1 MRTSIKPVPEPNEIP
16 ADAPKRIG
24 AATSNDTTSSATPDG
39 RTGAAPADD
48 RSGDASAPN
57 DRSLPSPPNDRAGA
71 ATAYDGT
78 GVATP
83 AALSRRAFLAS
94 GAVAGGGLLLSAVF
108 RPGIARAGTRQPSE
122 GPIALNTWVRIGV
135 DDVVTL
141 IVSQAEMGQGVLTT
155 LPAVLAEELGADWKR
170 VKLEGSPADP
180 AYRNP
185 ARNWQFTGN
194 SESTTA
200 FFDFLRTIG
209 AGARE
214 MLISAAAERWKVD
227 PASCYSSDGKV
238 IHRPTKRSLKFG
250 QLAEAASKKE
260 PPAHPRL
267 KAQSEW
273 RLLGKSLPRVEN
285 PSKVNG
291 TAVFGMDFR
300 IPGMV
305 YAAVRTSPVFGGKV
319 AKLDKASIAKID
331 GFIDV
336 VQIPNGVAVVAN
348 TYWQARKALE
358 ALRVEF
364 DEGPN
369 ASVNSG
375 SLKTQYRAAIDGSD
389 WILVHSTPAQSGS
402 AGDALPTVVSEEYE
416 SQFLAHAT
424 MEPMNCTARVT
435 ADGCEV
441 WAPTQ
446 GQELAQLAASQTLG
460 LPREKV
466 SIARTLVGGGFGRC
480 LLPDFVVQAVLVSK
494 AVGRPVKVIWSREED
509 LQHDFYRPAVLHRI
523 TGGVDEYGRLQAL
536 AHRLVSPSILQFVFP
551 PAVTDTY
558 DPSCLEGL
566 LETHYAIPN
575 TRVDF
580 KLLKLPIPTSV
591 MRTTGY
597 GPNIFALE
605 SFIDELAH
613 RKGQDPYRYRREL
626 LTKSPRA
633 LAVLDLAAEKSGWNT
648 PPPRDHYR
656 GMAFCEAFL
665 TVIAHVVELSVPSEG
680 QIKIHRI
687 VAVVDS
693 GTVLD
698 RGITANSI
706 EGGTAWGLSC
716 ADKAEITFEKGRVVQ
731 GNWNDYEVLRMS
743 EMPPVEV
750 HFVDS
755 GARPLG
761 GTGEVGPVTVIPA
774 LSNAIFAATGRRI
787 RSLPLSRHGLRLA

>member
-1 MRTSIKPVPEPNEIP
+1 MRTSIKPT
-16 ADAPKRIG
+16 
-24 AATSNDTTSSATPDG
+24 AARSDTG
-39 RTGAAPADD
+39 
-48 RSGDASAPN
+48 ASAPN
-57 DRSLPSPPNDRAGA
+57 DRSA
-71 ATAYDGT
+71 AAISNERSNA
-78 GVATP
+78 ATP

-94 GAVAGGGLLLSAVF
+94 GAVAGGGLLLGAVF
-108 RPGIARAGTRQPSE
+108 RPGIARAATLHAGE

-141 IVSQAEMGQGVLTT
+141 VVSQAEMGQGVLTT

-170 VKLEGSPADP
+170 VKLESSPADP

-200 FFDFLRTIG
+200 FFDFLRTMG

-214 MLISAAAERWKVD
+214 MLISAAAEKWKVD

-238 IHRPTKRSLKFG
+238 IHRPTQRSLKFG

-260 PPAHPRL
+260 PPAHPKL

-285 PSKVNG
+285 PAKVNG
-291 TAVFGMDFR
+291 IAVFGTDFR
-300 IPGMV
+300 IPAMV

-319 AKLDKASIAKID
+319 AKLDKTSIAGFD
-331 GFIDV
+331 GIVDV

-358 ALRVEF
+358 ALKVEF
-364 DEGPN
+364 DDGPN
-369 ASVNSG
+369 ASVSSG
-375 SLKTQYRAAIDGSD
+375 SLKAQYRAALDGSD
-389 WILVHSTPAQSGS
+389 WIFVHSSGNKDILPHPNSNKRVGDASAAPAMEPGG
-402 AGDALPTVVSEEYE
+402 AGEALPTVVSEEYE

-446 GQELAQLAASQTLG
+446 GQELAQLAVSQTLG

-466 SIARTLVGGGFGRC
+466 SITRTLVGGGFGRR

-509 LQHDFYRPAVLHRI
+509 MQHDFYRPAVLHRI
-523 TGGVDEYGRLQAL
+523 TGGVDEYGRLKAL

-575 TRVDF
+575 NRVDF
-580 KLLKLPIPTSV
+580 KLLKLPVPTSV

-693 GTVLD
+693 GTILD

-743 EMPPVEV
+743 GMPPVEV
-750 HFVDS
+750 HFIDS

-774 LSNAIFAATGRRI
+774 LTNAIFAATGRRI

>member
-1 MRTSIKPVPEPNEIP
+1 M
-16 ADAPKRIG
+16 
-24 AATSNDTTSSATPDG
+24 
-39 RTGAAPADD
+39 
-48 RSGDASAPN
+48 
-57 DRSLPSPPNDRAGA
+57 
-71 ATAYDGT
+71 
-78 GVATP
+78 ATP

-200 FFDFLRTIG
+200 FFDFLRTMG

-260 PPAHPRL
+260 PAHPRL

-389 WILVHSTPAQSGS
+389 WLLVHSTPAQPGS
-402 AGDALPTVVSEEYE
+402 AGDALPTIVSAEYE

-446 GQELAQLAASQTLG
+446 GQELAQLAVSQTLG
-460 LPREKV
+460 LPRQKV
-466 SIARTLVGGGFGRC
+466 SITRTLLGGGFGRR

-509 LQHDFYRPAVLHRI
+509 MQHDFYRPAVLHRI

-633 LAVLDLAAEKSGWNT
+633 LAVLDLAAEKSGWNA
-648 PPPRDHYR
+648 PPPRGHYR
-656 GMAFCEAFL
+656 GIAFCEAFL
-665 TVIAHVVELSVPSEG
+665 TVIAHVVELSVPAEG

-693 GTVLD
+693 GTILD

>member
-1 MRTSIKPVPEPNEIP
+1 MRTSFKLEQDSE
-16 ADAPKRIG
+16 
-24 AATSNDTTSSATPDG
+24 
-39 RTGAAPADD
+39 TG
-48 RSGDASAPN
+48 ASAPS
-57 DRSLPSPPNDRAGA
+57 DPS
-71 ATAYDGT
+71 
-78 GVATP
+78 GVAAP

-94 GAVAGGGLLLSAVF
+94 GAVAGGGLLLGAVF
-108 RPGIARAGTRQPSE
+108 RPSIARAGAPHLGKE
-122 GPIALNTWVRIGV
+122 PIPLNAWVRIGV

-170 VKLEGSPADP
+170 VKLESSPADP

-185 ARNWQFTGN
+185 ARNWQITGN

-200 FFDFLRTIG
+200 FFDFLRSMG
-209 AGARE
+209 ASARE
-214 MLISAAAERWKVD
+214 MLTSAAAERWKVD
-227 PASCYSSDGKV
+227 PASCYSENGKV
-238 IHRPTKRSLKFG
+238 IHRPTRRSLKFG
-250 QLAEAASKKE
+250 KLAEAAAKKQ

-267 KAQSEW
+267 KGQSEW

-285 PSKVNG
+285 PAKVNG

-300 IPGMV
+300 LPGML

-319 AKLDKASIAKID
+319 AKLDKASIAGFD
-331 GFIDV
+331 GIIDV
-336 VQIPNGVAVVAN
+336 VQVPNGVAVVAN
-348 TYWQARKALE
+348 SYWQARKALE

-369 ASVNSG
+369 ASVSSA
-375 SLKTQYRAAIDGSD
+375 SLKAQYRTALDGSD
-389 WILVHSTPAQSGS
+389 WILVHSSGNRDILPHPYPNKPMGDASAAPAAQPGG
-402 AGDALPTVVSEEYE
+402 AGDTLPTVVSEEYE

-424 MEPMNCTARVT
+424 MEPMNCTAHVT

-446 GQELAQLAASQTLG
+446 GQELAQLAVTQTLG

-466 SIARTLVGGGFGRC
+466 KITRTLLGGGFGRR

-509 LQHDFYRPAVLHRI
+509 MQHDFYRPAVLHRVTAGI
-523 TGGVDEYGRLQAL
+523 DEYGRLKAL
-536 AHRLVSPSILQFVFP
+536 GHRLVSPSILQFVFP

-566 LETHYAIPN
+566 LETHYDIPN

-605 SFIDELAH
+605 SFIDELAYK
-613 RKGQDPYRYRREL
+613 KGQDPYRYRREL
-626 LTKSPRA
+626 LSKSPRA
-633 LAVLDLAAEKSGWNT
+633 LAVLDLAAETSGWNS
-648 PPPRDHYR
+648 PPPRNHYR
-656 GMAFCEAFL
+656 GIAFCEAFL

-693 GTVLD
+693 GTILD

-716 ADKAEITFEKGRVVQ
+716 ADKAEITFERGRVVQ
-731 GNWNDYEVLRMS
+731 GNWNDYQVLRMS

-750 HFVDS
+750 HFIDS

-774 LSNAIFAATGRRI
+774 LTNAIFAATGRRI

>member
-1 MRTSIKPVPEPNEIP
+1 ML
-16 ADAPKRIG
+16 G
-24 AATSNDTTSSATPDG
+24 
-39 RTGAAPADD
+39 
-48 RSGDASAPN
+48 
-57 DRSLPSPPNDRAGA
+57 
-71 ATAYDGT
+71 
-78 GVATP
+78 
-83 AALSRRAFLAS
+83 
-94 GAVAGGGLLLSAVF
+94 AVF
-108 RPGIARAGTRQPSE
+108 RPGIARAATPHPGD
-122 GPIALNTWVRIGV
+122 GPLALNAWVRIGA

-170 VKLEGSPADP
+170 VRLEGSPADP

-200 FFDFLRTIG
+200 FFDFLRTMG

-227 PASCYSSDGKV
+227 PASCYASDGKV
-238 IHRPTKRSLKFG
+238 IHRPTRRSLKFG
-250 QLAEAASKKE
+250 QLAEAASKKK
-260 PPAHPRL
+260 PPANPRL
-267 KAQSEW
+267 KPQSEW

-285 PSKVNG
+285 PAKVNG
-291 TAVFGMDFR
+291 TAVFGMDFK

-305 YAAVRTSPVFGGKV
+305 YAAVRTSPVFGGQV
-319 AKLDKASIAKID
+319 ARLDKASIAGFD
-331 GFIDV
+331 GVIDV

-348 TYWQARKALE
+348 GYWQARKALE
-358 ALRVEF
+358 ALRVEL

-369 ASVNSG
+369 ASVSSG
-375 SLKTQYRAAIDGSD
+375 SLKAQYRAALDGSD
-389 WILVHSTPAQSGS
+389 WVLAHSTGDKEILSHSHPGKAGGDASTAPREPGAS
-402 AGDALPTVVSEEYE
+402 GDALPTVVSEEYE

-446 GQELAQLAASQTLG
+446 GQELAQLAVTRTLG

-466 SIARTLVGGGFGRC
+466 KITRTLVGGGFGRR

-509 LQHDFYRPAVLHRI
+509 MQHDFYRPAVLHRI
-523 TGGVDEYGRLQAL
+523 TGGVDEYGRLKAL
-536 AHRLVSPSILQFVFP
+536 AHRLVSPSILHLVYP

-580 KLLKLPIPTSV
+580 KMLKVPVPTSV

-605 SFIDELAH
+605 SFIDEMAH
-613 RKGQDPYRYRREL
+613 HKGQDPYRYRREL
-626 LTKSPRA
+626 LSKSPRA
-633 LAVLDLAAEKSGWNT
+633 LAVLDLAAERSAWNT
-648 PPPRDHYR
+648 PPPPDHYR
-656 GMAFCEAFL
+656 GIAFSEAFL

-680 QIKIHRI
+680 RIKIHRI

-693 GTVLD
+693 GTILD

-716 ADKAEITFEKGRVVQ
+716 AEKAEITFESGRVVQ

-743 EMPPVEV
+743 AMPPVEV
-750 HFVDS
+750 HFIDS
-755 GARPLG
+755 GTRPLG

-774 LSNAIFAATGRRI
+774 LTNAIFAATGRRI
-787 RSLPLSRHGLRLA
+787 RSLPLSRHGLRFA

>member
-1 MRTSIKPVPEPNEIP
+1 
-16 ADAPKRIG
+16 
-24 AATSNDTTSSATPDG
+24 
-39 RTGAAPADD
+39 
-48 RSGDASAPN
+48 
-57 DRSLPSPPNDRAGA
+57 
-71 ATAYDGT
+71 
-78 GVATP
+78 VATP

-200 FFDFLRTIG
+200 FFDFLRTMG

-260 PPAHPRL
+260 PAHPRL

-389 WILVHSTPAQSGS
+389 WLLVHSTPAQPGS
-402 AGDALPTVVSEEYE
+402 AGDALPTIVSAEYE

-446 GQELAQLAASQTLG
+446 GQELAQLAVSQTLG
-460 LPREKV
+460 LPRQKV
-466 SIARTLVGGGFGRC
+466 SITRTLLGGGFGRR

-509 LQHDFYRPAVLHRI
+509 MQHDFYRPAVLHRI

-633 LAVLDLAAEKSGWNT
+633 LAVLDLAAEKSGWNA
-648 PPPRDHYR
+648 PPPRGHYR
-656 GMAFCEAFL
+656 GIAFCEAFL
-665 TVIAHVVELSVPSEG
+665 TVIAHVVELSVPAEG

-693 GTVLD
+693 GTILD